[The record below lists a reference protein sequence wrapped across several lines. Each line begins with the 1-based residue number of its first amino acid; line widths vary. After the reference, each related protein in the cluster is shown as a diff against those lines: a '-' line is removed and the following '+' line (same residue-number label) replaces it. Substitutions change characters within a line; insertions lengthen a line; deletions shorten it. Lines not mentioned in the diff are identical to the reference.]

1 MQIFNLAKIAFDWP
15 QCPLVQLVKH
25 NLVEQ
30 TYATLATAPGSSM
43 PELYFSHRS
52 TIFPLAHDYIEKE
65 FSDSQLFAGDT
76 ASKFKNFKSFIH
88 QMVHRVAP
96 ISVSCSHR
104 SHICKCRAS

>member
-1 MQIFNLAKIAFDWP
+1 MQIFNVAKITFDWP

-30 TYATLATAPGSSM
+30 KYATLATAPGYSM
-43 PELYFSHRS
+43 PEIYFSHRS
-52 TIFPLAHDYIEKE
+52 TIFPLANDYIEKE
-65 FSDSQLFAGDT
+65 FSDSQPFAGDT
-76 ASKFKNFKSFIH
+76 ASKSFIH

-104 SHICKCRAS
+104 SHICKCSAS